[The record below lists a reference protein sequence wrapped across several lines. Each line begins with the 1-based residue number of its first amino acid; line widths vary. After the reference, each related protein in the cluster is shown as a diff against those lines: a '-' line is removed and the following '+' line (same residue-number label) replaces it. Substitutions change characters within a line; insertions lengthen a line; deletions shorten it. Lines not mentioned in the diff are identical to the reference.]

1 MLEALLPLPV
11 GVVLVLIWW
20 LAEEIEAFEEG
31 DGNAEATLD
40 SDAEGADDAL
50 VLLLPLV
57 KPFGVV
63 GLVTM
68 MKLFKTS
75 MMVMMMISSW
85 WLLSNSSSSP

>member
-75 MMVMMMISSW
+75 MMVMMISSW